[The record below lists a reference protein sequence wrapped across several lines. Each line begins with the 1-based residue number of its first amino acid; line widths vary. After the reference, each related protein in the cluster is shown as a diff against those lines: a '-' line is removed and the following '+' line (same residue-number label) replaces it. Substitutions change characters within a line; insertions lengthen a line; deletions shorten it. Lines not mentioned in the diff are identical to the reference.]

1 MQSKYPK
8 LYGALCLL
16 ICAMLWGSTFV
27 AQIFGASYIGPHSYN
42 GLRFLIGACA
52 LVPLILRR
60 KKTGGLNMRS
70 VKHTLLGAL
79 VCGCAL
85 FAGSYFQQRGMADTT
100 AGKAGFISAL
110 YIVLVPFL
118 RILRGGKVKLPAWVS
133 VVIAL
138 AGMYLLC
145 IKPGR
150 DLSLGTGDL
159 MVLISACFYSLHI
172 LSIDHFV
179 SDTDPVLL
187 SCLQFLVTGLISCVC
202 ALGFEQTTPA
212 DIWACKWAILYAGVF
227 SCGVAYTLQAV
238 GQRTA
243 DPLQA
248 TLLMSTESVF
258 SALSGALVLG
268 ERFTGRES
276 GGCVLI
282 LAAVLYGQCADQI
295 GPAVEK
301 FKKGRKTRKE
311 VA

>member
-16 ICAMLWGSTFV
+16 LCAMLWGSTFV
-27 AQIFGASYIGPHSYN
+27 AQIFGASYIGPNSYN
-42 GLRFLIGACA
+42 GLRFLIGAAA
-52 LVPLILRR
+52 LLPLVLH
-60 KKTGGLNMRS
+60 KKKKGDLAVRS
-70 VKHTLLGAL
+70 ARHTLLGAL
-79 VCGCAL
+79 VCGVAL

-118 RILRGGKVKLPAWVS
+118 RIMRGRKVGFEAWIG

-138 AGMYLLC
+138 VGMYLLC
-145 IKPGR
+145 IKPGG

-172 LSIDHFV
+172 TAIDHFV

-187 SCLQFLVTGLISCVC
+187 SCIQFLVTGLISS
-202 ALGFEQTTPA
+202 ALALTIEHTAFA
-212 DIWACKWAILYAGVF
+212 DIWACKWAILYAGVL

-238 GQRTA
+238 GQKTA

-258 SALSGALVLG
+258 SAVSGALVLG
-268 ERFTGRES
+268 ERFTGREM

-282 LAAVLYGQCADQI
+282 LAAVLFGQCSDALM
-295 GPAVEK
+295 PALCKV
-301 FKKGRKTRKE
+301 FKRK
-311 VA
+311 

>member
-1 MQSKYPK
+1 MQSRYPK

-42 GLRFLIGACA
+42 AVRFLIGACA
-52 LVPLILRR
+52 LIPLVLHRR
-60 KKTGGLNMRS
+60 KSGSLAIKS
-70 VKHTLLGAL
+70 VKHTLAGAL
-79 VCGCAL
+79 ICGCAL

-118 RILRGGKVKLPAWVS
+118 GILRGGKVKLPAWVS
-133 VVIAL
+133 VAVAL
-138 AGMYLLC
+138 VGMYLLC
-145 IKPGR
+145 IQPGG

-172 LSIDHFV
+172 LSIDNFV
-179 SDTDPVLL
+179 TDTDPVLL
-187 SCLQFLVTGLISCVC
+187 SCLQFFVTGLIS
-202 ALGFEQTTPA
+202 AGFAFGFEQTTMA
-212 DIWACKWAILYAGVF
+212 DIWACKWAILYAGVL

-238 GQRTA
+238 GQRYA

-258 SALSGALVLG
+258 SGLSGALVLG
-268 ERFTGRES
+268 ERFSGRELC
-276 GGCVLI
+276 GCVLI
-282 LAAVLYGQCADQI
+282 LIAVIYGQCADSI
-295 GPAVEK
+295 GPAL
-301 FKKGRKTRKE
+301 KKLSVRK
-311 VA
+311 